1 MYDTS
6 TLLEDTT
13 IQKILSCAALCQSRI
28 KASSAFRQLYF
39 YIFFF
44 GLVNNVVSEQQ
55 VTVISGL
62 AAKKFGIANLR
73 FWQIRAIAATV
84 AGRDSVIIQP
94 TGSGKSIC
102 FIVPPLYDGKTAI
115 VISPTISLMTD
126 QVNKLIGRGV
136 KATFL
141 GSAQKEQVDQP
152 ISNGEF

>member
-1 MYDTS
+1 M
-6 TLLEDTT
+6 
-13 IQKILSCAALCQSRI
+13 
-28 KASSAFRQLYF
+28 
-39 YIFFF
+39 
-44 GLVNNVVSEQQ
+44 
-55 VTVISGL
+55 
-62 AAKKFGIANLR
+62 
-73 FWQIRAIAATV
+73 
-84 AGRDSVIIQP
+84 IIQP

-152 ISNGEF
+152 ISNGEFQVVYTTPDSKVNKQPREMFFSLSREKKLSLVAIDEAHLIFSWKTFR